1 MNSLNK
7 RVERLEKQVQP
18 EKKWTPTPM
27 ILVHPGETV
36 EQKVAEYEAEHG
48 PVDRDHACIVQF
60 VESPEAK
67 KHAKKGAA
75 NE

>member
-1 MNSLNK
+1 MNNVTR
-7 RVERLEKQVQP
+7 RVERLEKQVHP
-18 EKKWTPTPM
+18 EKAWTPAPM
-27 ILVHPGETV
+27 ILVQPGETV
-36 EQKVAEYEAEHG
+36 DQKVSEYEAEHG

-67 KHAKKGAA
+67 KHGQKGAV

>member
-1 MNSLNK
+1 MNNVAK

-18 EKKWTPTPM
+18 EKAWTPAPI

-36 EQKVAEYEAEHG
+36 DQKVAEYEAEHG
-48 PVDRDHACIVQF
+48 PVDRNHAWIVQL
-60 VESPEAK
+60 VESTEAK
-67 KHAKKGAA
+67 KHNRKGAS